1 MKLSEFRH
9 AVEEEFGE
17 VHGRVLARE
26 LTLDDLAGRTADQA
40 LEDGM
45 PVATV
50 WIALCRANDVPVER
64 RHGRGRNLDRT

>member
-1 MKLSEFRH
+1 MKLSEFRQ

-26 LTLDDLAGRTADQA
+26 LTLDELAGRTADQA

-45 PVATV
+45 PIRAV
-50 WIALCRANDVPVER
+50 WLALCSANDVPVER
-64 RHGRGRNLDRT
+64 RHGRGRDLHRT